1 VSSYSLIYLEITQG
15 AIEIATAREAAAML
29 GQVRFIEKQV
39 ASDARMC
46 VCVCVRVDRWG
57 ETCRVW
63 VCVRV

>member
-46 VCVCVRVDRWG
+46 VCV
-57 ETCRVW
+57 
-63 VCVRV
+63 